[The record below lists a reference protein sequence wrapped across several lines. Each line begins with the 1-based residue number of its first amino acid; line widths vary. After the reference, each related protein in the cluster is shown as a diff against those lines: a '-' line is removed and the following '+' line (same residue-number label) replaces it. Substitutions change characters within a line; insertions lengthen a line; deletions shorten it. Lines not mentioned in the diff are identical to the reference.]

1 MSVSGGNTGR
11 WLLGLVLAG
20 VWTLTVAAW
29 LSHALPPQYYLEAIG
44 LPDRYVTSQ
53 GVYGVVFI
61 AAGVWAALAW
71 LRSKKQEPLQRYLT
85 RSLAFF
91 PLWQVAVFAADEFDF
106 PSVRATLA
114 DLGLAGAFFIGLGW
128 LIWYVERQWSRHVRE
143 TKLPG
148 YLSPEYI
155 IWNPFHPQAWYYG
168 GAGIDPSQVRVGS
181 RLFRRLV
188 WFVLLFSGRGNAKLT
203 QSLMMLGTYSALFFA
218 LFMLAGQLGGC
229 REIYEIPAGGGKQQ
243 TIAQT
248 VKIQKVIKKKF
259 VINPY
264 SSIIFKPP
272 PIDEVKLQLMEIT
285 AHQYAI
291 GQGEGD
297 GAGYAGGTSRGKVR
311 FIRLEYSGGDW
322 NQDMGV
328 GLDLNMLIQYGVRT
342 GQSVAEETETRTI
355 AQLENFPAGKS
366 PPLMYL
372 TGQKKIELSKSEVKT
387 LREYLLDKH
396 GMLFIDNGG
405 SQEFHRQAFGAM
417 RQIAPE
423 IEPVKVPLDDVIH
436 RIPFQIPFLPYVAP
450 HGGRDAYGWKLDGR
464 WIAYYHP
471 GDIGDAWSDG
481 HSGVKTEVWEACY
494 QLGTNV
500 INYAHAEY
508 SKWLT
513 TKAKK

>member
-1 MSVSGGNTGR
+1 MSESGGNKGR
-11 WLLGLVLAG
+11 WFVGLLLAG

-29 LSHALPPQYYLEAIG
+29 LSVALPPQYYLEAIG
-44 LPDRYVTSQ
+44 LPDRFVTAQ
-53 GVYGVVFI
+53 GVYAAVFI
-61 AAGVWAALAW
+61 LGALWAALAW
-71 LRSKKQEPLQRYLT
+71 RRSKSYDSVRRYFV

-91 PLWQVAVFAADEFDF
+91 PLWQLAVFAADEFDF

-114 DLGLAGAFFIGLGW
+114 DLGLTGAFFIGLGW
-128 LIWYVERQWSRHVRE
+128 LVWYVERKWVGHVRE

-148 YLSPEYI
+148 YVPHTGR
-155 IWNPFHPQAWYYG
+155 IWDPFHPQAWYYG
-168 GAGIDPSQVRVGS
+168 R
-181 RLFRRLV
+181 
-188 WFVLLFSGRGNAKLT
+188 SGAKLN
-203 QSLMMLGTYSALFFA
+203 QSLTMLGGYSVLFFA
-218 LFMLAGQLGGC
+218 AFMLAGQLGGC
-229 REIYEIPAGGGKQQ
+229 KEIYEIPAGGGKQQ

-272 PIDEVKLQLMEIT
+272 PIDDVKLQLMEVT
-285 AHQYAI
+285 AHKYAV
-291 GQGEGD
+291 GQGDGD

-322 NQDMGV
+322 NQDMGI
-328 GLDLNMLIQYGVRT
+328 GADLNLLIQYGVRT
-342 GQSVAEETETRTI
+342 GQAVAEETESRTI

-366 PPLMYL
+366 PPLMYM
-372 TGQKKIELSKSEVKT
+372 TGQKQISLSKSEVKT

-405 SQEFHRQAFGAM
+405 SSNFHTQAFQMM
-417 RQIAPE
+417 RQVVPE

-436 RIPFQIPFLPYVAP
+436 RIPYQIPFLPYVAP

-494 QLGTNV
+494 QLGVNV

-513 TKAKK
+513 TKAAKK